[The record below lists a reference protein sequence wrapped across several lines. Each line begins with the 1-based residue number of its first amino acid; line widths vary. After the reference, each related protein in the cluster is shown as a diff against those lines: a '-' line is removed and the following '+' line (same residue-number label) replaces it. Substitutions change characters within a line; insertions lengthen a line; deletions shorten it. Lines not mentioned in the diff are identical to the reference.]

1 MHSAGPDC
9 ARMKLIGYTC
19 PYVPVE
25 LLSAAG
31 FQPYCLLHGDYELMQ
46 QGTLYARIDACPLV
60 RANIAYVL
68 NHRERFAALVGTTGC
83 DMSRRMFDVIS
94 EHADIP
100 VFVMNVPRTD
110 NPNMYSDEID
120 WLVRELSHLSGKD
133 ILPDITHE
141 ITKWKAAR
149 IVLRGFDEK
158 RAAAVS
164 LVSTSDFHGPAR
176 SFYKGDI
183 DKVLISRVAENE
195 SQRPRVFMI
204 GSELS
209 YESTNFLDLL
219 EEEVRIV
226 GDDMCGLSRPLH
238 VNIKEN
244 TIDGIKRAYY
254 EQPPCIYRR
263 PNHEFHKFISA
274 QIMGRTCEGI
284 IGFTLDYCDAYE
296 FEMRT
301 MESIYGLPLLRIRT
315 DYAAEKESQLKT
327 RIAAFGEMLCSKT

>member
-1 MHSAGPDC
+1 
-9 ARMKLIGYTC
+9 MKLIGYTC

-46 QGTLYARIDACPLV
+46 KGTEYARIDACPIA

-68 NHRERFAALVGTTGC
+68 DHTERFAALVGTTGC

-94 EHADIP
+94 EHADVPI
-100 VFVMNVPRTD
+100 FLLNVPRTD
-110 NPNMYSDEID
+110 YPDMYSDEID
-120 WLVRELSHLSGKD
+120 WLVRNLSHLSGKD
-133 ILPDITHE
+133 ILTDITHE

-149 IVLRGFDEK
+149 IVLRGFDDK
-158 RAAAVS
+158 RAAAIS
-164 LVSTSDFHGPAR
+164 LVSTADFHDPAR

-183 DKVLISRVAENE
+183 DKVLTSRVVENA
-195 SQRPRVFMI
+195 SQKPRVFMI

-209 YESTNFLDLL
+209 YESTSFLDLM
-219 EEEVRIV
+219 EEDVRIV
-226 GDDMCGLSRPLH
+226 GDDVCGLSRSLH
-238 VNIKEN
+238 VNIKKN

-263 PNHEFHKFISA
+263 PNHEFHSFISS
-274 QIMGRTCEGI
+274 QLKERTCDGI

-296 FEMRT
+296 FELKT
-301 MESIYGLPLLRIRT
+301 MERIYGIPLLRIRT
-315 DYAAEKESQLKT
+315 DYAGEKISQ
-327 RIAAFGEMLCSKT
+327 